1 MKNKE
6 IKKKIKIGSVV
17 LTAHQLKK
25 PLSSMKLS
33 LGMLLGGD
41 FGALSNEQKDIIIK
55 IVEKNEILISLVDD
69 LLSEAKIKERKISNK
84 LDLVNIEDII
94 KCLINLEKEEI
105 ASKNI
110 DFKFEKEKDLPPL
123 RLDKEK
129 ISIALQNI
137 FDNAIKY
144 TPVGGKITL
153 VISKDKN
160 NLEIKISD
168 SGIGIP
174 ENQKEMIFS
183 KFFRADNN
191 FNAYANG
198 SGLGLS
204 IVKDIIDAHGGKV
217 WLKSEEGKGSEFFIS
232 LPIK

>member
-41 FGALSNEQKDIIIK
+41 FGALSN
-55 IVEKNEILISLVDD
+55 
-69 LLSEAKIKERKISNK
+69 
-84 LDLVNIEDII
+84 
-94 KCLINLEKEEI
+94 EKEEI

-183 KFFRADNN
+183 KFFRADNT

-217 WLKSEEGKGSEFFIS
+217 WFKSKEGKGSEFFIS
-232 LPIK
+232 L